1 MGIKNPVVNKIFDD
15 LDEYLN
21 WCRSEGKMYD
31 EAALYNKDDSNWQ
44 QYEKYVSY
52 LSNLNKKNTK
62 HFNKTH

>member
-15 LDEYLN
+15 LDDYLN
-21 WCRSEGKMYD
+21 WCRSEGKVYN

-52 LSNLNKKNTK
+52 LSNLNKKS
-62 HFNKTH
+62 NKNAYKAH